1 MALAIFDLDHTLL
14 AGDSDYAWGQFLI
27 ARGAVVREAYER
39 ENERYY
45 AQYLAGELDID
56 EFLAFALRPLAQ
68 HDRTTLDAWHAEFMR
83 THIAPMMRPQ
93 AFDWIAQHRARGDT
107 LLIITATNRFI
118 TAPIAAAFGIEHL
131 LATDPE
137 ERDGRFTGGVA
148 GVPCFREGKIAR
160 LHAWLAQRTETL
172 AGSWFYSDS
181 HNDLPLLCAVTNPV
195 AVSPDPI
202 LAAHAERHGWPI
214 LLARTGSD

>member
-27 ARGAVVREAYER
+27 SRGAVAREEYER

-45 AQYLAGELDID
+45 AQYRAGELDIY
-56 EFLAFALRPLAQ
+56 EFLAFALRPLAE
-68 HDRTTLDAWHAEFMR
+68 HDRATLDSWHAEFMR
-83 THIAPMMRPQ
+83 THIAPMMRPE

-137 ERDGRFTGGVA
+137 ERDGRFTGRVA
-148 GVPCFREGKIAR
+148 GTPCFREGKITR
-160 LHAWLAQRTETL
+160 LQAWLAERADTL

-195 AVSPDPI
+195 AVRPDPI

-214 LLARTGSD
+214 LLAPTGGD

>member
-14 AGDSDYAWGQFLI
+14 AGDSDHAWGQFLI
-27 ARGAVVREAYER
+27 ARGAVTRDEYER

-45 AQYLAGELDID
+45 AQYLAGELDIY

-68 HDRTTLDAWHAEFMR
+68 HDRATLDAWHEEFMR

-93 AFDWIAQHRARGDT
+93 AFEWIAHHRTRGDT
-107 LLIITATNRFI
+107 LVIITATNRFI

-137 ERDGRFTGGVA
+137 ERAGRFTGRVSGT
-148 GVPCFREGKIAR
+148 PCFREGKITR
-160 LHAWLAQRTETL
+160 LNAWLAQRAETL
-172 AGSWFYSDS
+172 VDSWFYSDS
-181 HNDLPLLCAVTNPV
+181 HNDLPLLCAVTHPV

-202 LAAHAERHGWPI
+202 LAAHAERHGWKVVLPRDR
-214 LLARTGSD
+214 A